1 MSYEVG
7 VETLRAESLMV
18 ASSTTIYTH
27 PETQAQTHC
36 VKIQR
41 KEKTK
46 ILTLEEA
53 LAIASSRGEL
63 LFNER
68 SGRVAV
74 MVPTNSLQG
83 EDGEVISRVN
93 LLRPASNDKI
103 PLDSLSDSHWQKT
116 SQRNF
121 IQLWQ
126 EEVAQIPEYIV
137 DSFYLITGL
146 LLPIWDRLDA
156 ENMRVFRLQT
166 DSGERLLGRLVQAEN
181 LASVYQNLGIGE
193 TPRLSSEEIL
203 QAVVK
208 RREVI
213 ALTRSWQLASK
224 TVAGNQRLEILGVQA
239 SEISRLKALG
249 CMSEIINWQTRVFVP
264 INNALTILE
273 QILPNDLL
281 RRSSQMKLD

>member
-1 MSYEVG
+1 
-7 VETLRAESLMV
+7 MV

-53 LAIASSRGEL
+53 LAIASFRGEL

-68 SGRVAV
+68 SARVAV

-281 RRSSQMKLD
+281 RRSSHLGYIPDRTSSQILSNDFN